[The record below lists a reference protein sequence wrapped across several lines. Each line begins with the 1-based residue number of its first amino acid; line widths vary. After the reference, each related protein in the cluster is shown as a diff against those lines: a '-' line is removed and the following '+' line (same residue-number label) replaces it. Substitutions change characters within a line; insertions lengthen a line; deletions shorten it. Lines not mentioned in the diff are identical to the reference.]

1 MFPKIRANQIRI
13 TEYNR
18 NQTNT
23 LTLWLPN
30 NLSHNVP
37 AHLKVYLIKFIESI
51 LECRSVKTI
60 FCYHYRLFERK
71 SLGQHIFPCVTLS
84 FLLSFVAFFSSSY
97 QIVRYGGNVTNL
109 KVISFFFS
117 LFLNKIDNH
126 YLSCLQLFLWYVK
139 IRLMRFVIM
148 IMIQKYQDRS
158 RHKWQLAKGKW
169 NEKRKT
175 VRDKTDFLLS
185 QTEFIYFFTAH
196 HCSMLNEWF
205 LFHTLLLSIFVSL
218 CVSVCLLSLFHV
230 LFTHF
235 FGGTEISTSRKK
247 RH

>member
-1 MFPKIRANQIRI
+1 MLSLQIIWEEEFRA
-13 TEYNR
+13 THFSLR
-18 NQTNT
+18 N
-23 LTLWLPN
+23 
-30 NLSHNVP
+30 
-37 AHLKVYLIKFIESI
+37 LIFFII
-51 LECRSVKTI
+51 IC
-60 FCYHYRLFERK
+60 
-71 SLGQHIFPCVTLS
+71 G
-84 FLLSFVAFFSSSY
+84 FFSSSY
-97 QIVRYGGNVTNL
+97 QIVRYAGNVTNL

-148 IMIQKYQDRS
+148 IMIRKYQDRS
-158 RHKWQLAKGKW
+158 RHKWQCWQKGKW

-205 LFHTLLLSIFVSL
+205 LFHTLLLSIFVSF